1 MAKMMAAAHGEN
13 QYERPDCC
21 SADDKFRA
29 PRGAEYRRSSQR
41 AREKR
46 DAAREAAEGLNE
58 R

>member
-13 QYERPDCC
+13 QYERTDCC

-29 PRGAEYRRSSQR
+29 PRGAEYRRAQQR
-41 AREKR
+41 ARESR
-46 DAAREAAEGLNE
+46 AAQREIAEELDE